1 MTVMV
6 VTVDGV
12 LVAAAD
18 LAVLDIFAVHMS
30 GDLAWAEPGSLA
42 CHGGAYP
49 VDAPST
55 FRIWTPD
62 MTLVAG
68 QVVTVRLAERPPA
81 AGLTQGRTIAEL
93 YPEEPPCERTDFTPT
108 AAEAQEARDRPRLRQ
123 GFSWSLT
130 THDGEELT
138 GCNGPE
144 DDSFGFSVVWTS
156 DRPAQ
161 ARARGYS
168 SNLERVLSQA
178 PGTRLHEG
186 TLAVGESLTFSCG
199 D

>member
-6 VTVDGV
+6 VTVDEV
-12 LVAAAD
+12 QVAAAD
-18 LAVLDIFAVHMS
+18 LAVLDVFAVHIS

-42 CHGGAYP
+42 CHGGNYP
-49 VDAPST
+49 DDAPPA

-62 MTLVAG
+62 VPLAAG
-68 QVVTVRLAERPPA
+68 QAVTVRLAEHPPA
-81 AGLTQGRTIAEL
+81 AGVTQGRTIAEL
-93 YPEEPPCERTDFTPT
+93 YPDEPPCERTDFTPT
-108 AAEAQEARDRPRLRQ
+108 VAEAQAARDRPRLRQ

-130 THDGEELT
+130 THSGEEFT

-144 DDSFGFSVVWTS
+144 DDSFGFSVVWTR
-156 DRPAQ
+156 DTPAQ
-161 ARARGYS
+161 ARVRGYS
-168 SNLERVLSQA
+168 SNLEGVLAHA
-178 PGTRLHEG
+178 PGTRLYEG